1 MADSSAVDKEVDKPS
16 CSFFKK
22 SKRKGNVRKRKTES
36 SGSEEEKESAVVRVE
51 RKSAP
56 NPLVQRTGTA
66 KRMFDMK
73 PKEKQESNER
83 KERKESNDDNDEEQS
98 GAVKDVNFSF
108 KSTRSAM
115 SSGPQD
121 AGATSITEVDTE
133 RDRDAQAIFERKLA
147 VNKEVYNKEKED
159 DKLYHG
165 VNNYKAYFEKKDTAQ
180 GNAASG
186 NVR

>member
-1 MADSSAVDKEVDKPS
+1 MADSSAADKEVDQPS

-22 SKRKGNVRKRKTES
+22 SKRKGNVRKRKAES
-36 SGSEEEKESAVVRVE
+36 SGSEGEKESAVVRVE

-73 PKEKQESNER
+73 PKE
-83 KERKESNDDNDEEQS
+83 RKESNDDDDEEQS
-98 GAVKDVNFSF
+98 GAVNKDVNFSF

-121 AGATSITEVDTE
+121 AGATSINEFDTE

-147 VNKEVYNKEKED
+147 VNKEVYNEEKED

-165 VNNYKAYFEKKDTAQ
+165 VNNYKAYFENKDRAQ